1 MLNRLIASLLLI
13 MLSNLAAAETFRVGV
28 PSTNQAPFIWRDNN
42 QFMGIYPDIIE
53 LIAKEMGVQ
62 MHLVPLPQARL
73 LKHFSIGE
81 IDLEPGV
88 SQRRPE
94 NDELSSVSLYSL
106 PFMTVNEVIIY
117 RPTLSFPVFIL
128 QDLGGRRVATVRG
141 ATVPDYIRRDDLSNE
156 LQIAQRVHRGWN
168 DIGLMKEALAIH
180 YQRTLEFDY
189 QISLPYETNPVVFR
203 LHQNRQHWLEP
214 INQAVSRLKES
225 GAIEDLICKYLCGRG

>member
-1 MLNRLIASLLLI
+1 MLTRLLASLVLM
-13 MLSNLAAAETFRVGV
+13 MLSILATAETFRVGV
-28 PSTNQAPFIWRDNN
+28 PSTNQAPFIWREDN
-42 QFMGIYPDIIE
+42 QFKGIYPDIIE
-53 LIAKEMGVQ
+53 LVAKEMGVE

-88 SQRRPE
+88 SQRRAE
-94 NDELSSVSLYSL
+94 NDELSSVSLYSQ

-128 QDLGGRRVATVRG
+128 QDLSGKRVATVRG

-180 YQRTLEFDY
+180 YQRTLNFDY
-189 QISLPYETNPVVFR
+189 EISLPYETNLVVFR
-203 LHQNRQHWLEP
+203 LHNDQKNWLEP
-214 INQAVSRLKES
+214 INQAVSRLKQS